1 MLQGKRVIVTGAT
14 AGIGEET
21 ARLLVERGARVAGVG
36 RRREAGEAL
45 ERELGA
51 ERFVFVQAD
60 LDDPG
65 AAAAIL
71 AAARERLGDVDV
83 LVNNAAIDHAR
94 PLLETPDDEVEAVF
108 RTNFMAQFRLLREVA
123 SAWVAAGR
131 GGAIVNVS
139 SRLASIGVPT
149 MGVYGAAKG
158 ALSSLT
164 RHAAVELAPHG
175 IRVNTVAPGPTE
187 TPLIRAWIEGHD
199 DPVAFRETVADSIP
213 LHALATPRDVAA
225 AIAYLASDDAAH
237 VTGASL
243 AVDGGYTAK

>member
-36 RRREAGEAL
+36 RRRDAGEAL

-108 RTNFMAQFRLLREVA
+108 RTNFMAQFRLLR
-123 SAWVAAGR
+123 
-131 GGAIVNVS
+131 
-139 SRLASIGVPT
+139 
-149 MGVYGAAKG
+149 
-158 ALSSLT
+158 
-164 RHAAVELAPHG
+164 
-175 IRVNTVAPGPTE
+175 
-187 TPLIRAWIEGHD
+187 
-199 DPVAFRETVADSIP
+199 
-213 LHALATPRDVAA
+213 
-225 AIAYLASDDAAH
+225 
-237 VTGASL
+237 
-243 AVDGGYTAK
+243 